1 MNFDSLRRVSDG
13 VGLYPGSERGGN
25 WYLGVANYIRDRT
38 PANTGHFVYIP
49 PGVAV
54 RILLLILRHGE
65 QPLAGPL
72 LAAASRFEY
81 LRMVYNRLAN

>member
-1 MNFDSLRRVSDG
+1 MNVVSLRFVSDG

-25 WYLGVANYIRDRT
+25 WYLGVANYIWDMTTADRS
-38 PANTGHFVYIP
+38 FRVP

-65 QPLAGPL
+65 QSLAGPL
-72 LAAASRFEY
+72 LTAASRFEY
-81 LRMVYNRLAN
+81 LRMVAN